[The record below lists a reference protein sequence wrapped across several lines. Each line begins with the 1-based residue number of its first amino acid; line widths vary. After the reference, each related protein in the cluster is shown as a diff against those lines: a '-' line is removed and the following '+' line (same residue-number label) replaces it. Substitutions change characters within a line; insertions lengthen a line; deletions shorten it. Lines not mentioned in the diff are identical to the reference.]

1 LFRFPKQYVVNWL
14 SSARTSGGYAEH
26 SSEMRNQS
34 SDEKANNMEKPRTT
48 PIALITGGSRGLGRS
63 MALHLAERGTDVIFT
78 YRAAAAEAA
87 EVRKQIE
94 ALGRKAVALPLDVV
108 DSASFEAFA
117 TQLASEL
124 TRTWQRKTFDYL
136 VNNAGTGLH
145 ASIAETTAAQ
155 LDEAYQVHF
164 KAPFLLTQRLLPL
177 IADGGRILNVSSGLA
192 RFAIPG
198 SSAYGAMKGAVEVFT
213 RYLAKELGARR
224 ISANV
229 IAPGAIATDFGGG
242 RVRDNA
248 ELNRAVSAM
257 TALGRV
263 GLPDDIG
270 GAVAMLLAPESAW
283 LNGQRIEVSG
293 GMNL

>member
-1 LFRFPKQYVVNWL
+1 
-14 SSARTSGGYAEH
+14 
-26 SSEMRNQS
+26 
-34 SDEKANNMEKPRTT
+34 MEKSQHT

-63 MALHLAERGTDVIFT
+63 MALHLAQHGTDVIFT
-78 YRAAAAEAA
+78 YRSKAGEAA
-87 EVRKQIE
+87 EVVQQIQ
-94 ALGRKAVALPLDVV
+94 ALGRKTLALPLEVT
-108 DSASFEAFA
+108 DSASFDAFA
-117 TQLASEL
+117 TKLAAEL
-124 TRTWQRKTFDYL
+124 QRTWQRKSFDYL
-136 VNNAGTGLH
+136 VNNAGAALH
-145 ASIAETTAAQ
+145 ANIAETTATQ
-155 LDEAYQVHF
+155 LDEAYQMHF

-192 RFAIPG
+192 RFSLPG
-198 SSAYGAMKGAVEVFT
+198 YSAYAAMKGAVEVFT

-242 RVRDNA
+242 HVRDNP

-270 GAVAMLLAPESAW
+270 GAVAMLLAPENAW